1 MPLPQQPNLRDY
13 WRIISK
19 RKKGFIIT
27 FIIVMIAGLILTR
40 EKVKELIYQAT
51 AQIAV
56 EGAFVQIE
64 AISGQRVVRR
74 EPWVALNPVFLQTQ
88 YGIIRSQGVIER
100 AIKLLGWDMQNK
112 EMLMKRI
119 KGSLIVAGPGYGAE
133 QAGSI
138 ISISAIDVNPRE
150 AMEIANAI
158 TQAYID
164 LKKEERE
171 NLIGSVYAK
180 LEDQVREVKA
190 KLDAS
195 EKKLEEFKKKEGFVN
210 IEDRTDLTAQTVQ
223 QLNQR
228 LIDVRSTITER
239 ETLLKTLKELYQ
251 KDSLSALSLIS
262 GRLGETQPVN
272 IGLKQ
277 RLLDKQN
284 ELNNLLQI
292 YKEKHPEVLRV
303 NSELQMVRQQV
314 DNEVK
319 GVINS
324 LESDIETNRNLEKTL
339 LSFLQKPDFGE
350 KQAKYADFRR
360 EVDLNKDLYTNL
372 LRKLKEMDVTEQISN
387 QPEIKIIE
395 LASLPTDPLPST
407 KQKGKIVTPFIALI
421 LGLMVA
427 FLLEYLDNTLKT
439 IEDVENYLD
448 MPVLGVIPHIVG
460 APVRK
465 KKLVK
470 K

>member
-19 RKKGFIIT
+19 RKKGFVIT
-27 FIIVMIAGLILTR
+27 FIIVMILGLILTK

-56 EGAFVQIE
+56 EGAFVQVE
-64 AISGQRVVRR
+64 PLYGQNVVRR

-88 YGIIRSQGVIER
+88 YGIIKSQGVIER

-112 EMLMKRI
+112 EMLIRRI
-119 KGSLIVAGPGYGAE
+119 KGSLAVQGPGYGPE
-133 QAGSI
+133 QASSI
-138 ISISAIDVNPRE
+138 ISISAIDPNPRE
-150 AMEIANAI
+150 AMEISNAI

-164 LKKEERE
+164 LKKEERQ

-210 IEDRTDLTAQTVQ
+210 IEDRTDLTAQTIQ

-228 LIDVRSTITER
+228 LIEVRSNIAEK
-239 ETLLKTLKELYQ
+239 EVLLKTIKELWQ
-251 KDSLSALSLIS
+251 KDNISAMSLIS
-262 GRLGETQPVN
+262 EKLWQTNPVN

-277 RLLDKQN
+277 KLLEKQN

-303 NSELQMVRQQV
+303 NSELQMARQQV

-319 GVINS
+319 GAINS

-395 LASLPTDPLPST
+395 LASLPTEPLPSANKT
-407 KQKGKIVTPFIALI
+407 GKLISPVIALI

-460 APVRK
+460 APIKKIKLKRK
-465 KKLVK
+465 
-470 K
+470 